1 MALSRIALLALLLTA
16 PAWAADPAAI
26 RRDLEA
32 SRLDPGRAVSLK
44 NVKLNAGLALLQ
56 LEEGTLLPATPVGG
70 KTVELLFFGKG
81 RIRIEP
87 PDEIE
92 AGQLELFTGGTRLE
106 EEFTEMTLV
115 LGLDAAA
122 DAMLRK
128 PKVESLD
135 PALLKRAEDAYAT
148 WRARPERKLLG
159 VDQAVLMDVAGE
171 PSYQGFFAAWLR
183 GGEQGDFL
191 YIVDPQAQEQVTL
204 GRFVPIEATEKEKR
218 KLLRQIS
225 REQRKGR
232 FIGVELDDLGQWD
245 TWLSASLR
253 DKEGKPIPGRAAF
266 EPEKYTIELAVAE
279 RDLKV
284 QGRARLDLRPIVR
297 GSRAVNLRLNND
309 LQVEKVT
316 DAAGAELFFQ
326 RSGRDLTVFLPAP
339 PAEDA
344 TFGLVVEYA
353 GSLIDREGGSFA
365 LRDTIEWYPHAGTE
379 DRARYDVTFRWPKR
393 LDLVA
398 AGRKVEGGEGKDGT
412 LWERRVLEVPS
423 GWFSFEVG
431 KLKLETAQA
440 GHVRLTLAFDPDVQ
454 RMGKET
460 REEIAKTVADSLV
473 YFEELFGPYPLDELT
488 VVTVPRTFSQAT
500 LGFVTLSSFM
510 MLDLEAWNLYFKLED
525 RRTVIAHEI
534 AHQWWAHAVGWAS
547 YRDQWISEA
556 MANYC
561 ALLYA
566 RKRLDWEGRYG
577 LGPTA
582 GWQEALTATA
592 PDGRP
597 IESVG
602 PVVLGERLFSSK
614 AGDAYQAIVYH
625 KGAVILDMLART
637 LGEENFLKVLNQV
650 VKVVANRA
658 VSTGDFLSLI
668 ERITGTELDWFAGQF
683 VYGTG
688 LPEVY
693 YRYAFEPKPDGKW
706 TVRIEARQQTPYRFR
721 YRVVQSERGGLDVTR
736 ERLDQIRVEASSLL
750 VPVEITVFD
759 PARAEG
765 GRKAKEKVANAT
777 VRGHTLLKGERT
789 ELAIDVDH
797 EPQRVWLDRH
807 AVVFGRF
814 FDESRH
820 PKRVLFFQGIDA
832 AAAGRHAE
840 AEALYEKAL
849 AAEVETGSEEEK
861 RDLKRQEKLW
871 NAQIELGRA
880 RLFLDQGRD
889 ADAATALERAER
901 VLGSYQGWVFE
912 EMKVLTSRIEM
923 RRGEY
928 EKAFRR
934 LRKGLLR
941 AGQLDSTEGY
951 VLLAIAARATG
962 HAEELAEASRKARE
976 NGADLSQLES
986 AAALPAIR
994 K

>member
-1 MALSRIALLALLLTA
+1 
-16 PAWAADPAAI
+16 
-26 RRDLEA
+26 
-32 SRLDPGRAVSLK
+32 
-44 NVKLNAGLALLQ
+44 
-56 LEEGTLLPATPVGG
+56 
-70 KTVELLFFGKG
+70 
-81 RIRIEP
+81 
-87 PDEIE
+87 
-92 AGQLELFTGGTRLE
+92 
-106 EEFTEMTLV
+106 
-115 LGLDAAA
+115 
-122 DAMLRK
+122 
-128 PKVESLD
+128 
-135 PALLKRAEDAYAT
+135 
-148 WRARPERKLLG
+148 
-159 VDQAVLMDVAGE
+159 
-171 PSYQGFFAAWLR
+171 
-183 GGEQGDFL
+183 
-191 YIVDPQAQEQVTL
+191 VDPQAQEQVSL
-204 GRFVPIEATEKEKR
+204 GRFVAIEATEKEKR
-218 KLLRQIS
+218 KILRQIS

-232 FIGVELDDLGQWD
+232 LIGVELEDLGQWD
-245 TWLSASLR
+245 TWLSAPLR
-253 DKEGKPIPGRAAF
+253 NKEGKPAPGTAAF
-266 EPEKYTIELAVAE
+266 EPEKYTIELSVAE
-279 RDLKV
+279 RDLKLH
-284 QGRARLDLRPIVR
+284 GKARLDLRPILP

-309 LQVEKVT
+309 LQVVKVT
-316 DAAGAELFFQ
+316 DTAGAELFVQ
-326 RSGRDLTVFLPAP
+326 RSGRDLTVFLPAA

-344 TFGLVVEYA
+344 KAGIVVEYA
-353 GSLIDREGGSFA
+353 GNLIDREGSSFA
-365 LRDTIEWYPHAGTE
+365 LRDTTEWYPHAGTV
-379 DRARYDVTFRWPKR
+379 DRARYDVTFRWPKK
-393 LDLVA
+393 LDLLA
-398 AGRKVEGGEGKDGT
+398 AGQKVEGGEGKDGT

-440 GHVRLTLAFDPDVQ
+440 GHVRLTLAFDPTVQ
-454 RMGKET
+454 NMGKET
-460 REEIAKTVADSLV
+460 REEITKTVADSLV

-488 VVTVPRTFSQAT
+488 VVTVPRGFSQAT
-500 LGFVTLSSFM
+500 LGFVTLSSLM
-510 MLDLEAWNLYFKLED
+510 MLDLDAWNVYFGLED

-556 MANYC
+556 MANYS

-566 RKRLDWEGRYG
+566 RKRLDWAGRYG

-582 GWQEALTATA
+582 GWQEALTATT

-602 PVVLGERLFSSK
+602 PVVLGERLFSSR

-637 LGEENFLKVLNQV
+637 LGEENFPKILKQV

-658 VSTGDFLSLI
+658 ISTGDFLSLI
-668 ERITGTELDWFAGQF
+668 ERITTTELDWFADQF

-693 YRYAFEPKPDGKW
+693 YRYAFEPKADGKW
-706 TVRIEARQQTPYRFR
+706 AVKIEARQQTPYRFR
-721 YRVVQSERGGLDVTR
+721 YRVVKSERGGHDVTR
-736 ERLDQIRVEASSLL
+736 EKLDQIQVEASSLV

-759 PARAEG
+759 PARVEG
-765 GRKAKEKVANAT
+765 GRRGKEKVANAT
-777 VRGHTLLKGERT
+777 VKGHTLLKGERT
-789 ELAIDVDH
+789 DLTIDVDH
-797 EPQRVWLDRH
+797 EPQRVWLDRN

-832 AAAGRHAE
+832 AAAGKHAE

-861 RDLKRQEKLW
+861 RDLKRQERLW

-880 RLFLDQGRD
+880 RLFLDQARD
-889 ADAATALERAER
+889 ADAAAALDRAER

-912 EMKVLTSRIEM
+912 ELKVLTSRIEL

-962 HAEELAEASRKARE
+962 HADELAEATRKARE

>member
-1 MALSRIALLALLLTA
+1 MRFFRLALLSLLMAA

-32 SRLDPGRAVSLK
+32 SRVDPGRAVSLK
-44 NVKLNAGLALLQ
+44 NVKLNAGLALLELQ
-56 LEEGTLLPATPVGG
+56 EGTLVPMTPVGG

-81 RIRIEP
+81 KIRIEP
-87 PDEIE
+87 PDEVE

-115 LGLDAAA
+115 LGLDAAV

-128 PKVESLD
+128 PRVESLD
-135 PALLKRAEDAYAT
+135 PALLKRAEEAYAR

-159 VDQAVLMDVAGE
+159 VEGAVLMDVAGE

-191 YIVDPQAQEQVTL
+191 YVVDPQAQEQVTL
-204 GRFVPIEATEKEKR
+204 GRFVAIEATEKEKR

-232 FIGVELDDLGQWD
+232 LIGVELDDLGQWD
-245 TWLSASLR
+245 TWLSSPLR
-253 DKEGKPIPGRAAF
+253 DKAGKPAPGTAAF
-266 EPEKYTIELAVAE
+266 EPEKYTIDLSVAE
-279 RDLKV
+279 KDLKL
-284 QGRARLDLRPIVR
+284 QGRARLDLRPVLR
-297 GSRAVNLRLNND
+297 GSSAVNLRLNTD
-309 LQVEKVT
+309 LQVVKVT
-316 DAAGAELFFQ
+316 DAAGTELFVQ
-326 RSGRDLTVFLPAP
+326 RSGRDLTVFLPAV

-344 TFGLVVEYA
+344 KVGIVVEYA
-353 GSLIDREGGSFA
+353 GNLIDRDGSSFS
-365 LRDTIEWYPHAGTE
+365 LRDTTEWYPHAGTV
-379 DRARYDVTFRWPKR
+379 DRAKYDVTFRWPKK

-398 AGRKVEGGEGKDGT
+398 AGRKAEGGEGKDGT
-412 LWERRVLEVPS
+412 LWERRVLDVPS

-431 KLKLETAQA
+431 KLNLETAQA
-440 GHVRLTLAFDPDVQ
+440 GHVRLTMAFDPAVQ
-454 RMGKET
+454 RMGKEA
-460 REEIAKTVADSLV
+460 REEITKTVADSLV
-473 YFEELFGPYPLDELT
+473 YFEEQFGPYPLDELT
-488 VVTVPRTFSQAT
+488 VVTVPRGFSQAT
-500 LGFVTLSSFM
+500 LGFVTLSSLM
-510 MLDLEAWNLYFKLED
+510 MLDLDIWNVYFGLED

-556 MANYC
+556 MANYS

-566 RKRLDWEGRYG
+566 RKRLKWEGRYG
-577 LGPTA
+577 LGPTS
-582 GWQEALTATA
+582 GWQEALTATT

-602 PVVLGERLFSSK
+602 PVVLGERLFSSR
-614 AGDAYQAIVYH
+614 AGDAYQSIVYH

-637 LGEENFLKVLNQV
+637 LGEENFPKILNQV

-658 VSTGDFLSLI
+658 ISTGDLLSMI
-668 ERITGTELDWFAGQF
+668 ERITSTDLDWFADQF

-693 YRYAFEPKPDGKW
+693 YRYAFEPKADGKW
-706 TVRIEARQQTPYRFR
+706 AVKIEARQQTPYRFR
-721 YRVVQSERGGLDVTR
+721 YRVVESERGGFDVTR
-736 ERLDQIRVEASSLL
+736 ERLDQIKVESSALV

-789 ELAIDVDH
+789 ELTIDVDH
-797 EPQRVWLDRH
+797 EPLRVWLDRN

-832 AAAGRHAE
+832 AAAGKHAE

-849 AAEVETGSEEEK
+849 AAEVESGSEEER
-861 RDLKRQEKLW
+861 RDLKRQERLW

-880 RLFLDQGRD
+880 RLFLDQARD
-889 ADAATALERAER
+889 ADAAAALDRAER

-934 LRKGLLR
+934 LRKGLLK

-962 HAEELAEASRKARE
+962 HADELAEATRKARE
-976 NGADLSQLES
+976 NGADLSQLS
-986 AAALPAIR
+986 NP
-994 K
+994 